1 MGKNPNRVEQSS
13 EFSIC
18 SYSETINSPSWTY
31 RQWGEE
37 SMEHRCDH
45 RKLSALE
52 IVLND
57 RTKGEI
63 RGRTRNVSLSGML
76 VDVGETP
83 IRLNTIIDISF
94 PVQCGENSRSCK
106 AKAFVVH
113 QQAGSVGLMF
123 SEIDSDV
130 RQMLR
135 KLLYGY
141 ATVAER
147 AYLSQRQQRNYASKA
162 VA

>member
-1 MGKNPNRVEQSS
+1 MLEQSS
-13 EFSIC
+13 VFSAIVKSSIIYIPDC
-18 SYSETINSPSWTY
+18 ETNIG
-31 RQWGEE
+31 GEE

-45 RKLSALE
+45 RKLLSLE

-57 RTKGEI
+57 HDVGEL
-63 RGRTRNVSLSGML
+63 RGKTRNVSLSGML
-76 VDVGETP
+76 VDIGETP
-83 IRLNTIIDISF
+83 MRLNTIIDISF
-94 PVQCGENSRSCK
+94 PVVCGEEYRSCK

-113 QQAGSVGLMF
+113 QQSGSLGLMF

-135 KLLYGY
+135 KLLFGY
-141 ATVAER
+141 ATVSER
-147 AYLSQRQQRNYASKA
+147 AFLTQRQHEVSAPSRA

>member
-1 MGKNPNRVEQSS
+1 
-13 EFSIC
+13 
-18 SYSETINSPSWTY
+18 
-31 RQWGEE
+31 
-37 SMEHRCDH
+37 MEHRCDH
-45 RKLSALE
+45 RKLVSLE

-57 RTKGEI
+57 RDAGEI
-63 RGRTRNVSLSGML
+63 TGKTRNVSLSGML
-76 VDVGETP
+76 VDIGEMP
-83 IRLNTIIDISF
+83 MPLNTIINISF
-94 PVQCGENSRSCK
+94 PVECGDLIRACT

-113 QQAGSVGLMF
+113 QQSGSVGLMF

-141 ATVAER
+141 ATVSER
-147 AYLSQRQQRNYASKA
+147 AYRSQHRQDISATRA

>member
-1 MGKNPNRVEQSS
+1 
-13 EFSIC
+13 
-18 SYSETINSPSWTY
+18 
-31 RQWGEE
+31 
-37 SMEHRCDH
+37 MEHRCDH
-45 RKLSALE
+45 RKLLSLE

-57 RTKGEI
+57 RDAGKV
-63 RGRTRNVSLSGML
+63 RGKTRNVSLSGML
-76 VDVGETP
+76 VDIGDTP
-83 IRLNTIIDISF
+83 MRLNTIIDISF
-94 PVQCGENSRSCK
+94 PVVCGEISRNCE

-141 ATVAER
+141 ATLSER
-147 AYLSQRQQRNYASKA
+147 AYLSQHQQEISAPRA